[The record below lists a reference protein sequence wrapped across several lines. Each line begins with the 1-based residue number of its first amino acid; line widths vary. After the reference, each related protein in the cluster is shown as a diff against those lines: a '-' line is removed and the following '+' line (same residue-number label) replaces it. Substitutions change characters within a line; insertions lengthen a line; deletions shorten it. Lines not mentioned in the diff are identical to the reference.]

1 MEEALDKVD
10 DKKEVAPEFT
20 DIKRPK
26 KASSKRVNPVKDVIS
41 GNVLVRGYLVKHVP
55 YIVLLVVL
63 AILYITNRY
72 KNEQIAME
80 KQQLQEEM
88 KNLRSESITTAA
100 ELMRISR
107 QSEVVNLVK
116 ERGMELEESTIPPK
130 IIENK

>member
-1 MEEALDKVD
+1 MEETLDKVD
-10 DKKEVAPEFT
+10 GKKEEAPEFT
-20 DIKRPK
+20 DIKQPK
-26 KASSKRVNPVKDVIS
+26 KGASKRMNPVKDVMS

-55 YIVLLVVL
+55 YIILLVVL

-72 KNEQIAME
+72 KNEKIAIE
-80 KQQLQEEM
+80 EQQLKEEM

-116 ERGMELEESTIPPK
+116 ERGMELEESTTPPK

>member
-1 MEEALDKVD
+1 M
-10 DKKEVAPEFT
+10 
-20 DIKRPK
+20 
-26 KASSKRVNPVKDVIS
+26 
-41 GNVLVRGYLVKHVP
+41 KHVP
-55 YIVLLVVL
+55 YIILLVFL

-72 KNEQIAME
+72 KNEKIAIE
-80 KQQLQEEM
+80 EQKLQEEL

-116 ERGMELEESTIPPK
+116 ERGMELEESTTPPK

>member
-1 MEEALDKVD
+1 MEDVLNKVD
-10 DKKEVAPEFT
+10 DKNEETPEFT
-20 DIKRPK
+20 DIKQPK
-26 KASSKRVNPVKDVIS
+26 KAASKRVNPVKDVIS

-55 YIVLLVVL
+55 YIILLVFL

-72 KNEQIAME
+72 KNEKIAIE
-80 KQQLQEEM
+80 EQQLQEEL

-116 ERGMELEESTIPPK
+116 ERGMELEESTTPPK